1 MKPDI
6 RCFRVLVALSFS
18 EMPAESTWANC
29 ADIALLPLLWQ
40 ILKPTNAIDGI
51 FKLNLECAQ
60 ASVCLHLSVRP
71 HFSSCWFFLAVK
83 HMIILDL
90 LTWFKQIL
98 HVFVL
103 DSVPAVIKL
112 IKLKTSADFLGS
124 SLHWKWQEVNGLL
137 ASHRRLRVSQTQL
150 KVQQSFWL
158 DSQLRAQ
165 HLHQR
170 WVVFLRL
177 RKGHK
182 AQRSI
187 FKTHV
192 RDVSWKY
199 AVYL

>member
-83 HMIILDL
+83 HMIILEL

-137 ASHRRLRVSQTQL
+137 ADSPQAACQPDTAQSPAELLARLPAPSTAPSPALGGVSPPEEGTQ
-150 KVQQSFWL
+150 STT
-158 DSQLRAQ
+158 Q
-165 HLHQR
+165 HL
-170 WVVFLRL
+170 
-177 RKGHK
+177 
-182 AQRSI
+182 
-187 FKTHV
+187 
-192 RDVSWKY
+192 
-199 AVYL
+199 